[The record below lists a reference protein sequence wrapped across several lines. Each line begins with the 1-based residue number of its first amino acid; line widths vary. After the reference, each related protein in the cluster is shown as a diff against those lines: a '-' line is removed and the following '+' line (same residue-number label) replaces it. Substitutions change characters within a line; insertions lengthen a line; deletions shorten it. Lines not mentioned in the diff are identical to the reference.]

1 MNEVRQE
8 ENKYI
13 TERQRNAIKQILK
26 SRDFS
31 LAEYKKL
38 KRILDLQVIKRK
50 DASLFLEYCYA
61 KVHFERYFN
70 GHKHK
75 AYAECYCCK
84 GRDNLRKIENLKTG
98 VRKWCCETCR
108 INITDEDIIDLP
120 TAKEAKTELVD
131 DGYIRAEKNG
141 TQF

>member
-38 KRILDLQVIKRK
+38 KRILDLQAIKRK
-50 DASLFLEYCYA
+50 DASIFLEYCYA

-75 AYAECYCCK
+75 AYAECCYCK

-141 TQF
+141 TRL